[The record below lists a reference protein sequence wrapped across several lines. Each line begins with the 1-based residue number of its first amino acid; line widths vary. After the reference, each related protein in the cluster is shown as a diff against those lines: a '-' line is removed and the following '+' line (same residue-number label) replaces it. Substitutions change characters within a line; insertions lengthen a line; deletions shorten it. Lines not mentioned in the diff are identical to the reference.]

1 MYNNIKQA
9 VNDVVNKTGNYN
21 DKKLKS
27 IYTILNSNLTNP
39 NFFIHC
45 VCVLTDFLYIQN
57 NTKQIKQFVNKLTEE
72 RTLDL
77 LGDKV
82 SYLLI
87 ESKDIFETIFFEL
100 ICLYYSKEDKQEVF
114 LTTIKKYHHFEKAR
128 HTMMFR
134 DIIIAYFLVL
144 SFLDDMQTLPFYC
157 WSIVMMQ
164 DYKYG
169 VKHFDEIIEKSKT
182 FCYELD
188 LNLNEKN
195 KVFSEHYETMYL
207 KYQCN

>member
-45 VCVLTDFLYIQN
+45 VCVLTDFLYVQN

-87 ESKDIFETIFFEL
+87 ESKDIFEKIFFEL

-114 LTTIKKYHHFEKAR
+114 LTTI
-128 HTMMFR
+128 
-134 DIIIAYFLVL
+134 
-144 SFLDDMQTLPFYC
+144 
-157 WSIVMMQ
+157 
-164 DYKYG
+164 
-169 VKHFDEIIEKSKT
+169 EIIEKSKT

-195 KVFSEHYETMYL
+195 KVFSEHYETIYL